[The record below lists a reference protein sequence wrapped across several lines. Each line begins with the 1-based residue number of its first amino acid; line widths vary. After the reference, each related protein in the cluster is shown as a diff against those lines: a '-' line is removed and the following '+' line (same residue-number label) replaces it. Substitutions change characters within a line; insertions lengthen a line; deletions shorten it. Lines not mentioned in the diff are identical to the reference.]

1 MLKALRPFT
10 FVYIQYLY
18 YYKTIESYKL
28 PQTKQEYNTT
38 KGNWK
43 EKIITRYTTKYIY
56 NGT

>member
-18 YYKTIESYKL
+18 YYKTIETYKL
-28 PQTKQEYNTT
+28 AQTKQEYNTT

-43 EKIITRYTTKYIY
+43 EKNNNEIY
-56 NGT
+56 D